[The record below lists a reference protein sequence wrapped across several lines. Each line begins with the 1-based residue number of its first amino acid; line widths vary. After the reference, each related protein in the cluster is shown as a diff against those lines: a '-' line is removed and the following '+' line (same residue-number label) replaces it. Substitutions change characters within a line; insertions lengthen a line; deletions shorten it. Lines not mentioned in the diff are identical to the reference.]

1 MCDILSCYCAEEEA
15 VKEWKTISRKRKSSA
30 LDNRRMFRAFG
41 GNGAPP
47 THTPPVTQNGSHHHH
62 HQEQQ
67 QSDNGKDTSSLFF
80 NQIED
85 NLRSWNST
93 NYCLSSPP
101 PPTATANPPRAPG
114 HGSVG
119 SGNVFL
125 DNHRYQSPS
134 QQPPQSH
141 NQQSYDNVLRM
152 MMSTAQIGLTKAT
165 NQTRSNG
172 NLFNKFYGR
181 MYYSLCRT
189 PIKCLSF
196 DDDGRTDYQSL
207 VLPLT
212 GLVPFP
218 GDVYHSL
225 CHNLHLFRNREIL
238 IKYLRSAWRD
248 VSMATIQDSNRR
260 D

>member
-1 MCDILSCYCAEEEA
+1 
-15 VKEWKTISRKRKSSA
+15 
-30 LDNRRMFRAFG
+30 MFRAFG
-41 GNGAPP
+41 DNGPPP
-47 THTPPVTQNGSHHHH
+47 THTPPVAQNGSHRHHHH
-62 HQEQQ
+62 HQP

-101 PPTATANPPRAPG
+101 PTTATSNPPRAPG

-125 DNHRYQSPS
+125 DNSRHQSLN
-134 QQPPQSH
+134 QDQ

-181 MYYSLCRT
+181 MY
-189 PIKCLSF
+189 
-196 DDDGRTDYQSL
+196 
-207 VLPLT
+207 
-212 GLVPFP
+212 
-218 GDVYHSL
+218 
-225 CHNLHLFRNREIL
+225 
-238 IKYLRSAWRD
+238 
-248 VSMATIQDSNRR
+248 
-260 D
+260 